1 MMGAVDIMK
10 GREYFKSVKVLF
22 DHPNAFLL
30 AHGGLQ
36 TQIEQTKQALESVG
50 VEVEWLR
57 WWDDKQKGDLI
68 HYFGR
73 AHPGYI
79 RQAQEKEI
87 KVVMSELLTGL
98 GSRKTG
104 ARMAQKIIMNLARGF
119 LPKEFTARLSWDAY
133 QLADASIALT
143 SWEKKLMMEMF
154 SAKPGRVHVVP
165 NGVEEVFFSHSI
177 SKNQTPKSKYL
188 VCTATITERKRVV
201 ELAEA
206 AILAQVPV
214 WVIGDPYSK
223 REPYYKKFVSV
234 VESSKGLVK
243 YEGGISDR
251 AKMATIYKSVSGFVL
266 FSSMESLS
274 LSALEAAAGKCPLL
288 LADLPW
294 ARSTFGDGATYCR
307 LGPGKQESRAL
318 KDFYKSIDKA
328 PRAPVP
334 CRWSEV
340 GAQLKQ
346 IYESLLADKTS
357 R

>member
-1 MMGAVDIMK
+1 M
-10 GREYFKSVKVLF
+10 KVLF

-73 AHPGYI
+73 AHPDYI
-79 RQAQEKEI
+79 RQAQGKGI

-98 GSRKTG
+98 GSRKAG
-104 ARMAQKIIMNLARGF
+104 VRKVQKMIMNLARGF
-119 LPKEFTARLSWDAY
+119 FPKEFTARLCWDSY
-133 QLADASIALT
+133 QLVDASIALT
-143 SWEKKLMMEMF
+143 SWEKKLMIDMF
-154 SAKPGRVHVVP
+154 SARLDRVHVVP
-165 NGVEEVFFSHSI
+165 NGVEDVFFRD
-177 SKNQTPKSKYL
+177 SKSKIQNQKSKYL

-206 AILAQVPV
+206 AILAQVHA
-214 WVIGDPYSK
+214 WVIGEPYSK
-223 REPYYKKFVSV
+223 GDPYYKKFVSV

-251 AKMATIYKSVSGFVL
+251 AKMATIYKSASGFVL

-274 LSALEAAAGKCPLL
+274 LSALEAAAGNCPLL

-307 LGPGKQESRAL
+307 LGSGEQESKVL

-328 PRAPVP
+328 PRAPLP

-357 R
+357 L

>member
-1 MMGAVDIMK
+1 
-10 GREYFKSVKVLF
+10 VKVLF
-22 DHPNAFLL
+22 DHPNPFLL
-30 AHGGLQ
+30 AHGGFQ

-50 VEVEWLR
+50 AEVEWLR
-57 WWDDKQKGDLI
+57 WWDDQQRGELI

-79 RQAQEKEI
+79 RQAQGKGI

-104 ARMAQKIIMNLARGF
+104 ARLAQKMIMNLARGF

-143 SWEKKLMMEMF
+143 SWEKKLMIDMF
-154 SAKPGRVHVVP
+154 SAKPDRVHVVP
-165 NGVEEVFFSHSI
+165 NGVEEMFFRNQKSI
-177 SKNQTPKSKYL
+177 IQTQTSKHL

-214 WVIGDPYSK
+214 WVIGEPYSK
-223 REPYYKKFVSV
+223 GEPYYKKFVSV

-251 AKMATIYKSVSGFVL
+251 AKMATIYKSASGFVL

-274 LSALEAAAGKCPLL
+274 LSALEAAAGNCPLL

-294 ARSTFGDGATYCR
+294 AKSTFGNGARYCQ
-307 LGPGKQESRAL
+307 LGSREQESRAL
-318 KDFYKSIDKA
+318 KDFYKRIDKA
-328 PRAPVP
+328 PRAPLP
-334 CRWSEV
+334 CRWSGI

>member
-1 MMGAVDIMK
+1 M
-10 GREYFKSVKVLF
+10 LF
-22 DHPNAFLL
+22 DHPNPFLL
-30 AHGGLQ
+30 AHGGFQ
-36 TQIEQTKQALESVG
+36 TQIEQTKKALEASG

-57 WWDDKQKGDLI
+57 WWDDQQKGDLI

-73 AHPGYI
+73 AHPDYI
-79 RQAQEKEI
+79 RQAQAKGM

-98 GSRKTG
+98 GSRSAM
-104 ARMAQKIIMNLARGF
+104 ARKLQKLFMIVAGGV
-119 LPKEFTARLSWDAY
+119 LPKEFTARLCWDAY

-143 SWEKKLMMEMF
+143 SWEKKLMVEMF
-154 SAKPGRVHVVP
+154 SAKPEKVHVVP
-165 NGVEEVFFSHSI
+165 NGVEEIFFCKSE
-177 SKNQTPKSKYL
+177 SKSEKSKYL

-201 ELAEA
+201 ELAEV
-206 AILAQVPV
+206 AIMAQVPV
-214 WVIGDPYSK
+214 WVIGEPYSK
-223 REPYYKKFVSV
+223 GDPYYKKFISV

-251 AKMATIYKSVSGFVL
+251 GKMATIYKGASGFVL

-274 LSALEAAAGKCPLL
+274 LSALEAAAGNCPLL

-294 ARSTFGDGATYCR
+294 ARSTFGTGATYCR
-307 LGPGKQESRAL
+307 LGSRKQEAKDL
-318 KDFYKSIDKA
+318 KELYRIIDVA
-328 PRAPVP
+328 PRAPLP

-357 R
+357 S

>member
-1 MMGAVDIMK
+1 MGAVDIMK
-10 GREYFKSVKVLF
+10 GREYFKRVKVLF

-36 TQIEQTKQALESVG
+36 TQIEQTKKALEYSG
-50 VEVEWLR
+50 LEVEWLR

-79 RQAQEKEI
+79 RQAQGKGI

-104 ARMAQKIIMNLARGF
+104 ARMVQKMIMRLARGF
-119 LPKEFTARLSWDAY
+119 LPREFTARLCWDSY
-133 QLADASIALT
+133 KLADTSIALT
-143 SWEKKLMMEMF
+143 SWEKRLMVEMF
-154 SAKPGRVHVVP
+154 SAEPNRVHIVP
-165 NGVEEVFFSHSI
+165 NGVEEIFFGNQE
-177 SKNQTPKSKYL
+177 SKMQTQTSKYL

-251 AKMATIYKSVSGFVL
+251 AKMAAIYKSASGFVL

-328 PRAPVP
+328 PRASVP

>member
-1 MMGAVDIMK
+1 
-10 GREYFKSVKVLF
+10 VKVLF
-22 DHPNAFLL
+22 DHPNPFLL
-30 AHGGLQ
+30 AHGGFQ
-36 TQIEQTKQALESVG
+36 TQIVETKKALEASG

-57 WWDDKQKGDLI
+57 WWDNEQRGDLI

-79 RQAQEKEI
+79 RQAQGKGI

-98 GSRKTG
+98 GSRKTC

-165 NGVEEVFFSHSI
+165 NGVEDVFFRDSNLKI
-177 SKNQTPKSKYL
+177 QNPKSKYL
-188 VCTATITERKRVV
+188 VCTATITERKRVL

-206 AILAQVPV
+206 AILAQVPA
-214 WVIGDPYSK
+214 WVVGEPYSK
-223 REPYYKKFVSV
+223 GDPYYKKFVSV

-251 AKMATIYKSVSGFVL
+251 AKMATIYKSASGFVL

-274 LSALEAAAGKCPLL
+274 LSALEAAAGNCPLL

-307 LGPGKQESRAL
+307 LGSGEQESRAL

-328 PRAPVP
+328 PRAPLP

-340 GAQLKQ
+340 GAQLKK

-357 R
+357 S

>member
-1 MMGAVDIMK
+1 
-10 GREYFKSVKVLF
+10 VKLLF

-73 AHPGYI
+73 AHPAYI
-79 RQAQEKEI
+79 RQAQGKGI

-119 LPKEFTARLSWDAY
+119 LPKEFTARLCWDSY
-133 QLADASIALT
+133 QLADTSIALT
-143 SWEKKLMMEMF
+143 SWEKRLMIGMF
-154 SAKPGRVHVVP
+154 SAEPNRVHVVP
-165 NGVEEVFFSHSI
+165 NGVEDVFFRDPKFKIQI
-177 SKNQTPKSKYL
+177 SKSEYL

-206 AILAQVPV
+206 AIQAQVPV
-214 WVIGDPYSK
+214 WVIGEPYSK
-223 REPYYKKFVSV
+223 GDPYYKKFVSV

-251 AKMATIYKSVSGFVL
+251 GKMATIYKSASGFVL
-266 FSSMESLS
+266 LSSMESLS
-274 LSALEAAAGKCPLL
+274 LSALEAAAGNCPLL

-294 ARSTFGDGATYCR
+294 ARSTFGNGATYCQ
-307 LGPGKQESRAL
+307 LGSREQESKGL
-318 KDFYKSIDKA
+318 KDFYKRIDKA
-328 PRAPVP
+328 PRAPLP

-340 GAQLKQ
+340 GAQLKK

>member
-1 MMGAVDIMK
+1 M
-10 GREYFKSVKVLF
+10 KVLF

-79 RQAQEKEI
+79 RQAQGKGI

-119 LPKEFTARLSWDAY
+119 LPKEFTARLCWDSY
-133 QLADASIALT
+133 HLADTSIALT
-143 SWEKKLMMEMF
+143 SWEKKLMIDMF
-154 SAKPGRVHVVP
+154 SAKPCRVHVVP
-165 NGVEEVFFSHSI
+165 NGVEEVFFQESNLKI
-177 SKNQTPKSKYL
+177 QNPKSKYL

-214 WVIGDPYSK
+214 WVIGEPYSK
-223 REPYYKKFVSV
+223 GDQYYKKFVSV

-251 AKMATIYKSVSGFVL
+251 AKMATIYKSASGFVL

-274 LSALEAAAGKCPLL
+274 LSALEAAAGNCPLL

-307 LGPGKQESRAL
+307 LGSGEQESKGL
-318 KDFYKSIDKA
+318 KDFYKRIDKA
-328 PRAPVP
+328 PRAPLP

>member
-1 MMGAVDIMK
+1 M
-10 GREYFKSVKVLF
+10 KVLLDSNVPF
-22 DHPNAFLL
+22 AL
-30 AHGGLQ
+30 AHGGAQ
-36 TQIEQTKQALESVG
+36 IQIEQTKKGLEGVG
-50 VEVEWLR
+50 VEVDWLR
-57 WWDDKQKGDLI
+57 WWDAGQKADVI
-68 HYFGR
+68 HFFYRPLPAMLKMAAKKG
-73 AHPGYI
+73 
-79 RQAQEKEI
+79 I
-87 KVVMSELLTGL
+87 KTVFCELLTGV
-98 GSRKTG
+98 GSRS
-104 ARMAQKIIMNLARGF
+104 ARKRWAQKILIKVCKRTLPAGF
-119 LPKEFTARLSWDAY
+119 IERLCWDAY

-143 SWEKKLMMEMF
+143 SWEKKLMVEMF

-165 NGVEEVFFSHSI
+165 NGVEDIFFP
-177 SKNQTPKSKYL
+177 KAEPKTEKSKYL
-188 VCTATITERKRVV
+188 ICTATITERKRVV

-251 AKMATIYKSVSGFVL
+251 AKMATIYKSASGFVL

-294 ARSTFGDGATYCR
+294 ARSTFVDGATYCR
-307 LGPGKQESRAL
+307 LGSGEQESRAL

-328 PRAPVP
+328 PRAPLP

-357 R
+357 